1 MAVKQTEKFVF
12 NTNFGAFKNF
22 SSPLLF
28 IAIFTNTLVVH
39 KKFANS
45 LNFGSILVLVIHKK
59 VGTKITLIW
68 GLDITNF

>member
-1 MAVKQTEKFVF
+1 MFIF
-12 NTNFGAFKNF
+12 NNNFGMFKNF
-22 SSPLLF
+22 SSSLLF
-28 IAIFTNTLVVH
+28 IAIFTNTLIVR

-45 LNFGSILVLVIHKK
+45 LYFGSILVLVIYKK